1 MRRSQ
6 RKGDNVPH
14 AINTLNTDII
24 NMECYSTQNSDVPN
38 TTKQPHL
45 RYADLVVGINSN
57 PVPEHGYGVINQ
69 PRC

>member
-1 MRRSQ
+1 
-6 RKGDNVPH
+6 
-14 AINTLNTDII
+14 
-24 NMECYSTQNSDVPN
+24 MECYSTQNSDVPN

-57 PVPEHGYGVINQ
+57 PVPEHGYAVINQ